1 MAISFGTAGAANV
14 RDGDTI
20 SSHPPI
26 AMSDLIKKS
35 EDILDSSQ
43 QAIKNV
49 TLGDRELKLGQR
61 QDRPGSR
68 DGRGADQ
75 R

>member
-20 SSHPPI
+20 ASHPPI

-35 EDILDSSQ
+35 DDILDSSQ

-49 TLGDRELKLGQR
+49 TLATAKLKLGQR
-61 QDRPGSR
+61 QDRSAVR
-68 DGRGADQ
+68 GRSG